1 MKEKLHFVYENYHR
15 QKGGAEAALMRVQDG
30 HVRFCM
36 ADVKGTEG
44 DVSRHAFV
52 YDSSGTLPNCAEEH
66 AGMFI
71 DKTERCLI
79 QPSDRTLIDRSRAC
93 LELFLLADSVRIT
106 EVYRVE
112 RRDLEEE
119 AEAIASMNQM
129 SI

>member
-1 MKEKLHFVYENYHR
+1 
-15 QKGGAEAALMRVQDG
+15 
-30 HVRFCM
+30 
-36 ADVKGTEG
+36 
-44 DVSRHAFV
+44 
-52 YDSSGTLPNCAEEH
+52 
-66 AGMFI
+66 MFI

-79 QPSDRTLIDRSRAC
+79 QPSDRTSIDRSRAG
-93 LELFLLADSVRIT
+93 LDQFLHADSVRIT

>member
-1 MKEKLHFVYENYHR
+1 MEYLFV
-15 QKGGAEAALMRVQDG
+15 LLTS
-30 HVRFCM
+30 HVAFC
-36 ADVKGTEG
+36 
-44 DVSRHAFV
+44 
-52 YDSSGTLPNCAEEH
+52 YN

-79 QPSDRTLIDRSRAC
+79 QPSDRTSIDRSRAG
-93 LELFLLADSVRIT
+93 LDQFLHADSVRIT